1 MVLSNGVFESV
12 KVQAPP
18 GSFIGLILS
27 VNRIAGKLAF
37 HPAPQWTRPRF
48 YEVDP
53 KIPPTTLACQMLR
66 TKVIRHLEKLSMP
79 RFLLL
84 LSEDYKRKRGS
95 HFVEVVKLEKEGIS
109 IAYEPV
115 IGGGQ
120 GTAAIELKLAVEDL
134 AVLQVCQH
142 ALN

>member
-1 MVLSNGVFESV
+1 
-12 KVQAPP
+12 
-18 GSFIGLILS
+18 
-27 VNRIAGKLAF
+27 
-37 HPAPQWTRPRF
+37 
-48 YEVDP
+48 
-53 KIPPTTLACQMLR
+53 
-66 TKVIRHLEKLSMP
+66 MP